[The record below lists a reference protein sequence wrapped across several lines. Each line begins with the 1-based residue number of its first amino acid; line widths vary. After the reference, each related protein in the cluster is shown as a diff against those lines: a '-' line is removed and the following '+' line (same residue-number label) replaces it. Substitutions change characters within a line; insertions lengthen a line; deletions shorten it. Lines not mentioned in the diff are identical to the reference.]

1 MKITSKYPDQIH
13 LAPAAM
19 QQLLTQKLPQLIVMA
34 ARLEDVNV
42 TENEV
47 KKVLQMAMGTSLA
60 QTDYDVVAQLSL
72 AWKMILAETGPVN
85 LALEQRV
92 NTIIDLDSAA
102 PGMLRNGTGSV
113 MTTRGEFMPPE
124 INEKQ
129 EAAYLNELL
138 TSAKS
143 TTEKALTLMYHNMR
157 NQLFYDGN
165 KRTALIIANKL
176 MLDQGAGL
184 ICIPL
189 AKFTT
194 WMNKLTSFY
203 FTNNMTELTDWTYQ
217 NGIITGK

>member
-47 KKVLQMAMGTSLA
+47 KKGVQMARGTSLA

-138 TSAKS
+138 TSTKS

>member
-1 MKITSKYPDQIH
+1 MKVTSKYPNKIH

-19 QQLLTQKLPQLIVMA
+19 QQLLTQKLPQLIVMN
-34 ARLEDVNV
+34 ARLEDVKV
-42 TENEV
+42 TESEV
-47 KKVLQMAMGTSLA
+47 KKILQMAMGTSLA
-60 QTDYDVVAQLSL
+60 QTDYDIIVQLSL

-85 LALEQRV
+85 LALEQRL

-102 PGMLRNGTGSV
+102 PGMFRNGTGSV

-143 TTEKALTLMYHNMR
+143 TTEKALTLMYHNMC

-165 KRTALIIANKL
+165 KRTALMIANKL

-194 WMNKLTSFY
+194 WMNKLTNFY
-203 FTNNMTELTDWTYQ
+203 FTNNMTELNNWTYQ

>member
-19 QQLLTQKLPQLIVMA
+19 QQLLTQKLPKLIVMN
-34 ARLEDVNV
+34 ARLEDVKV
-42 TENEV
+42 TESEV

-129 EAAYLNELL
+129 KAAYLNELL

-165 KRTALIIANKL
+165 KRTALVIANKL

-189 AKFTT
+189 TKFTT

-203 FTNNMTELTDWTYQ
+203 FTNDMTELNDWTYQ

>member
-1 MKITSKYPDQIH
+1 MKVTSKYLNKIH

-19 QQLLTQKLPQLIVMA
+19 QQLLTQKLPQLIVMN
-34 ARLEDVNV
+34 ARLEDVKV
-42 TENEV
+42 TESEV

-138 TSAKS
+138 TSTKS

>member
-1 MKITSKYPDQIH
+1 MKVTSKYLNKTH

-19 QQLLTQKLPQLIVMA
+19 QQLITQKLPKLIVMN
-34 ARLEDVNV
+34 ARLEDVKV
-42 TENEV
+42 TESEV

-85 LALEQRV
+85 LALEQRI
-92 NTIIDLDSAA
+92 NTMIDLDSAA
-102 PGMLRNGTGSV
+102 PGMIRNGTGSV
-113 MTTRGEFMPPE
+113 MTTRGEFIPPE

-165 KRTALIIANKL
+165 KRTALVIANKL

-203 FTNNMTELTDWTYQ
+203 FTNDMTELNDWTYQ

>member
-1 MKITSKYPDQIH
+1 MKITSKYLNKIH

-42 TENEV
+42 TESEV
-47 KKVLQMAMGTSLA
+47 KKILQMAMGTSLA
-60 QTDYDVVAQLSL
+60 QTDYDVIAQLSL

-113 MTTRGEFMPPE
+113 MTTRGEFRPAE

-165 KRTALIIANKL
+165 KRTALVIANKL

-203 FTNNMTELTDWTYQ
+203 FTNNITDLTDWTYQ

>member
-138 TSAKS
+138 TSTKS

>member
-1 MKITSKYPDQIH
+1 MKVTSKYLNKTH

-19 QQLLTQKLPQLIVMA
+19 QQLITQKLPKLIVMN
-34 ARLEDVNV
+34 ARLEDVKV
-42 TENEV
+42 TESEV

-85 LALEQRV
+85 LALEQRI
-92 NTIIDLDSAA
+92 NTMIDLDSAA
-102 PGMLRNGTGSV
+102 PGMIRNGTGSV
-113 MTTRGEFMPPE
+113 MTTRGEFIPPE

-129 EAAYLNELL
+129 EVAYLNELL

-165 KRTALIIANKL
+165 KRTALVIANKL

-203 FTNNMTELTDWTYQ
+203 FTNDMTELNDWTYQ

>member
-1 MKITSKYPDQIH
+1 MKVTSKYSNKIH

-34 ARLEDVNV
+34 ARLEDVKV
-42 TENEV
+42 TESEV

-72 AWKMILAETGPVN
+72 VWKMILAETGPVN

-138 TSAKS
+138 TSTKS

-165 KRTALIIANKL
+165 KRTALVIANKL

-203 FTNNMTELTDWTYQ
+203 FTNNMTNLNDWTYQ